1 MRSSSAVP
9 NKPSREIAA
18 IRPPSTSSNW
28 GKGRRGIRSPLRIS
42 VSSAIINRHGAN
54 TYFCRPSKAKL
65 INIRHIAYVMEGPTI
80 SDMSITDEHFVVD
93 GKAAISSVAANLAK
107 SPNDAILIK
116 DKSGV
121 VSGVVTT
128 KDIFGAM
135 SEGVNIMKVKFEK
148 IMRTNLLTAPSNL
161 PLTEAIDMIAK
172 QGPDAIIIMDGPQFV
187 GYFSP
192 DDYRDATRR
201 IEAHQTM
208 MSRLSKSK
216 NALDAAASSAPAE
229 DEDETSD
236 LLGVL
241 LGGIEDQEDD
251 GFGDISL

>member
-1 MRSSSAVP
+1 
-9 NKPSREIAA
+9 
-18 IRPPSTSSNW
+18 
-28 GKGRRGIRSPLRIS
+28 
-42 VSSAIINRHGAN
+42 
-54 TYFCRPSKAKL
+54 
-65 INIRHIAYVMEGPTI
+65 MEGPTI
-80 SDMSITDEHFVVD
+80 SDMSITDEHIVVD
-93 GKAAISSVAANLAK
+93 GKATVSSVAGNLAK

-116 DKSGV
+116 DKGGV

-128 KDIFGAM
+128 KDIFGAI

-216 NALDAAASSAPAE
+216 TALDAAASSAPAE

>member
-1 MRSSSAVP
+1 
-9 NKPSREIAA
+9 
-18 IRPPSTSSNW
+18 
-28 GKGRRGIRSPLRIS
+28 
-42 VSSAIINRHGAN
+42 
-54 TYFCRPSKAKL
+54 
-65 INIRHIAYVMEGPTI
+65 MEGPTI

-93 GKAAISSVAANLAK
+93 GKAAVSTVASNLAK

-116 DKSGV
+116 DKKDTV
-121 VSGVVTT
+121 VGVVTI

-135 SEGVNIMKVKFEK
+135 ASGVNIMKVKFEK

-161 PLTEAIDMIAK
+161 PLTKAIDMIAK

-201 IEAHQTM
+201 IEAHQSM
-208 MSRLSKSK
+208 VKRLSKSK
-216 NALDAAASSAPAE
+216 TALGDAASSAPAE
-229 DEDETSD
+229 DEDETAG

-241 LGGIEDQEDD
+241 LGGIEEEEEEE
-251 GFGDISL
+251 FGGISL

>member
-1 MRSSSAVP
+1 
-9 NKPSREIAA
+9 
-18 IRPPSTSSNW
+18 
-28 GKGRRGIRSPLRIS
+28 
-42 VSSAIINRHGAN
+42 
-54 TYFCRPSKAKL
+54 
-65 INIRHIAYVMEGPTI
+65 MEGPTI

-93 GKAAISSVAANLAK
+93 GKAAVSTVASNLAK

-116 DKSGV
+116 DKKDTV
-121 VSGVVTT
+121 VGVVTI

-135 SEGVNIMKVKFEK
+135 ASGVNIMKVKFEK

-161 PLTEAIDMIAK
+161 PLTKAIDMIAK

-201 IEAHQTM
+201 IEAHQSM
-208 MSRLSKSK
+208 VKRLSKSK
-216 NALDAAASSAPAE
+216 TALGDAASSAPAE
-229 DEDETSD
+229 EEDETAG

-241 LGGIEDQEDD
+241 LGGIEEEEEEE
-251 GFGDISL
+251 FGGISL

>member
-1 MRSSSAVP
+1 
-9 NKPSREIAA
+9 
-18 IRPPSTSSNW
+18 
-28 GKGRRGIRSPLRIS
+28 
-42 VSSAIINRHGAN
+42 
-54 TYFCRPSKAKL
+54 
-65 INIRHIAYVMEGPTI
+65 MEGPTI

-93 GKAAISSVAANLAK
+93 GKAAVSTVASNLAK

-116 DKSGV
+116 DKKGAV
-121 VSGVVTT
+121 VGVVTI

-135 SEGVNIMKVKFEK
+135 ASGVNIMKVKFEK

-161 PLTEAIDMIAK
+161 PLTKAIDMIAK

-208 MSRLSKSK
+208 VKRLSKSK
-216 NALDAAASSAPAE
+216 TALGAAASSAPVE
-229 DEDETSD
+229 EEDETAG

-241 LGGIEDQEDD
+241 LGGIEDEDEEE
-251 GFGDISL
+251 FGGISL

>member
-1 MRSSSAVP
+1 
-9 NKPSREIAA
+9 
-18 IRPPSTSSNW
+18 
-28 GKGRRGIRSPLRIS
+28 
-42 VSSAIINRHGAN
+42 
-54 TYFCRPSKAKL
+54 
-65 INIRHIAYVMEGPTI
+65 MEGPTI

-93 GKAAISSVAANLAK
+93 GKAVVSTVAANLAK

-121 VSGVVTT
+121 VAGVVTT

-135 SEGVNIMKVKFEK
+135 ADGVNIMKVKFEK

-161 PLTEAIDMIAK
+161 PLTKAIEMIAK
-172 QGPDAIIIMDGPQFV
+172 QGPDAIIIMDGQEFI

-201 IEAHQTM
+201 IEAHQVM
-208 MSRLSKSK
+208 MTRLSKSK
-216 NALDAAASSAPAE
+216 SALGDAASSTPAV
-229 DEDETSD
+229 DGDDTSG

-241 LGGIEDQEDD
+241 LGDIEDEEEEEI
-251 GFGDISL
+251 GDIGL

>member
-1 MRSSSAVP
+1 
-9 NKPSREIAA
+9 
-18 IRPPSTSSNW
+18 
-28 GKGRRGIRSPLRIS
+28 
-42 VSSAIINRHGAN
+42 
-54 TYFCRPSKAKL
+54 
-65 INIRHIAYVMEGPTI
+65 MEGPTI

-93 GKAAISSVAANLAK
+93 GKAAVSTFASNLAK

-116 DKSGV
+116 DKKDTV
-121 VSGVVTT
+121 VGVVTI

-135 SEGVNIMKVKFEK
+135 ASGVNIMKVKFEK

-161 PLTEAIDMIAK
+161 PLTKAIDMIAK

-201 IEAHQTM
+201 IEAHQSM
-208 MSRLSKSK
+208 VKRLSKSK
-216 NALDAAASSAPAE
+216 TALGDAASSAPAE
-229 DEDETSD
+229 EEDETAG

-241 LGGIEDQEDD
+241 LGGIEEEEEEE
-251 GFGDISL
+251 FGGISL

>member
-1 MRSSSAVP
+1 
-9 NKPSREIAA
+9 
-18 IRPPSTSSNW
+18 
-28 GKGRRGIRSPLRIS
+28 
-42 VSSAIINRHGAN
+42 
-54 TYFCRPSKAKL
+54 
-65 INIRHIAYVMEGPTI
+65 MEGPTI

-93 GKAAISSVAANLAK
+93 GKAVVSTVAANLAK

-116 DKSGV
+116 DKSGAV
-121 VSGVVTT
+121 VGVVTI

-135 SEGVNIMKVKFEK
+135 ADGVNVMKAKFEK

-161 PLTEAIDMIAK
+161 PLTKAIEMIAK
-172 QGPDAIIIMDGPQFV
+172 QGPDAIIIMDGPQFI

-208 MSRLSKSK
+208 MNRLSKSK
-216 NALDAAASSAPAE
+216 SALGAAASGTPVE
-229 DEDETSD
+229 NEDETAG

-241 LGGIEDQEDD
+241 LGNIENEEEEEA
-251 GFGDISL
+251 GDISL

>member
-1 MRSSSAVP
+1 
-9 NKPSREIAA
+9 
-18 IRPPSTSSNW
+18 
-28 GKGRRGIRSPLRIS
+28 
-42 VSSAIINRHGAN
+42 
-54 TYFCRPSKAKL
+54 
-65 INIRHIAYVMEGPTI
+65 MEGPTI

-93 GKAAISSVAANLAK
+93 GKAAVSTVASNLAK

-116 DKSGV
+116 DKKGTV
-121 VSGVVTT
+121 VGVVTI

-135 SEGVNIMKVKFEK
+135 ASGVNIMKVKFEK

-161 PLTEAIDMIAK
+161 PLTKAIDMIAK

-201 IEAHQTM
+201 IEAHQSM
-208 MSRLSKSK
+208 VKRLSKSK
-216 NALDAAASSAPAE
+216 TALGDAASSAPAE
-229 DEDETSD
+229 EEDETAG

-241 LGGIEDQEDD
+241 LGGIEEEEEEE
-251 GFGDISL
+251 FGGISL

>member
-1 MRSSSAVP
+1 
-9 NKPSREIAA
+9 
-18 IRPPSTSSNW
+18 
-28 GKGRRGIRSPLRIS
+28 
-42 VSSAIINRHGAN
+42 
-54 TYFCRPSKAKL
+54 
-65 INIRHIAYVMEGPTI
+65 MEGPTI

-93 GKAAISSVAANLAK
+93 GKAAVSTVASNLAK

-116 DKSGV
+116 DKKGTV
-121 VSGVVTT
+121 VGVVTI

-135 SEGVNIMKVKFEK
+135 ASGVNIMKVKFEK

-161 PLTEAIDMIAK
+161 PLTKAIDMIAK

-201 IEAHQTM
+201 IEAHQSM
-208 MSRLSKSK
+208 VKRLSKSK
-216 NALDAAASSAPAE
+216 TALGDAASSAPAE
-229 DEDETSD
+229 EEDETAG

-241 LGGIEDQEDD
+241 LGGFEEEDEEE
-251 GFGDISL
+251 FGGISL